1 MCGLSEFY
9 GRTHVVWLSGICKT
23 HVFFAENHGPWDMT
37 HFPLPGPGSRG
48 KSLYV
53 SMFFMSESSAC
64 VANFHDHPVWLP
76 ESERL
81 GICEDHFLN
90 FKPKLD
96 WKDGESQNWREHG
109 NRNPLCWG
117 NHGFLHNV
125 PLWRIQRESGWHCD
139 KCVSLL
145 YPTTCKHPRRQSV
158 APTSSLSSAQKHIE
172 RWQLVQ
178 GGAPQL

>member
-1 MCGLSEFY
+1 MSGLSEFY
-9 GRTHVVWLSGICKT
+9 GRKHVVWLSGICKT
-23 HVFFAENHGPWDMT
+23 HVFFCLRKIMDNEIWPIFHCPDLARVVNP
-37 HFPLPGPGSRG
+37 F
-48 KSLYV
+48 V
-53 SMFFMSESSAC
+53 SMFFMSESSTC

-125 PLWRIQRESGWHCD
+125 PLWRIQRESGWHYD

-145 YPTTCKHPRRQSV
+145 YPTTCLTP
-158 APTSSLSSAQKHIE
+158 
-172 RWQLVQ
+172 
-178 GGAPQL
+178 GAKA